1 MPDDSGANA
10 DSGPQPAPPPSLYC
24 NLQFQDVFEP
34 FDFDERRMNV
44 HMKKFASDR
53 RIVVFVHGF
62 NGCGYSTWEKFPEIL
77 ASRGVVPW
85 TMTFGL

>member
-1 MPDDSGANA
+1 MIQALMRIAGHS
-10 DSGPQPAPPPSLYC
+10 PPRRQAST
-24 NLQFQDVFEP
+24 
-34 FDFDERRMNV
+34 DFDERRMNV
-44 HMKKFASDR
+44 RMKKFASDR